1 MKRKPQAEDA
11 LKKANI
17 NTQKPVLT
25 LPNPLAETFFLH
37 PSNLRLKIDT
47 SELWWM
53 EENDTQSYPTMRGP
67 WEQAGGCLD
76 AFFRLHDASDE
87 QIEDFA
93 KRWGIL
99 GIWPVRREEPNPDYV
114 EDFIPPATRERR
126 LYQLGH
132 GPNSGNP
139 PNWVWTVESTEL
151 WRRLARH
158 FRALLLLAAD
168 LRSQGMGT
176 EEAGKEEDWAEVV
189 SSVKESRE
197 GWYWA
202 ARIGITPLHLRQG
215 TGFMPDVRHIGKT
228 FEQAYRDEQWATLL
242 QALGRWAKHVPIFLN
257 VSNLR
262 RDGGVVSLDFSQ
274 MPTNWD
280 AKSYAECKEGRQYE
294 WAFTNTETFRREDAY
309 PPMRSSILLN
319 VLVVQLIGA
328 ITSGVYVCQSCQ
340 QPFSS
345 DRRPRLDKTVLCDLP
360 ECAAAQSAR
369 RVAKSRR
376 KRAEGQGEA

>member
-1 MKRKPQAEDA
+1 MKQKPQAEDA

-17 NTQKPVLT
+17 NTKKPVLT
-25 LPNPLAETFFLH
+25 LPSPLAKTFFLH

-53 EENDTQSYPTMRGP
+53 EQSNPRQYPTMPGS
-67 WEQAGGCLD
+67 WETAEGCLD

-87 QIEDFA
+87 QILELA
-93 KRWGIL
+93 GRRGIL
-99 GIWPVRREEPNPDYV
+99 GIWPLRRKKPNKNFIGGTDPQSLRRYERND
-114 EDFIPPATRERR
+114 EDM
-126 LYQLGH
+126 
-132 GPNSGNP
+132 PNTGNS
-139 PNWVWTVESTEL
+139 PNDIWTVESTDL

-168 LRSQGMGT
+168 LRSSGI
-176 EEAGKEEDWAEVV
+176 GKEEDWAEVV
-189 SSVKESRE
+189 SGVEESKRQ
-197 GWYWA
+197 WDVT
-202 ARIGITPLHLRQG
+202 ARVGITPLHLRQG
-215 TGFMPDVRHIGKT
+215 TVYVPDVKHIGKT
-228 FEQAYRDEQWATLL
+228 LEQAYRDEQWATLL
-242 QALGRWAKHVPIFLN
+242 HALDRWAKQVPIFLN

-262 RDGGVVSLDFSQ
+262 ANGGVVSLDFNQ

-280 AKSYAECKEGRQYE
+280 AYTYDKCEQDQQYKK
-294 WAFTNTETFRREDAY
+294 AFTSDETFRRED
-309 PPMRSSILLN
+309 PGIPMRSSILLN

-345 DRRPRLDKTVLCDLP
+345 DRRPRLDKTVLCDRD

-376 KRAEGQGEA
+376 KRAEARSGE